1 MPEFRRR
8 VGARIAARRQEAGL
22 TQGQLGRQLPGE
34 PGEGQVSRW
43 ERGESFP
50 SYRYL
55 TALARVFGIS
65 EEALLCEPDVKPRRR
80 ARRAQECH
88 GSP

>member
-1 MPEFRRR
+1 LPDFRHR

-22 TQGQLGRQLPGE
+22 TQTQLGRRLPGE
-34 PGEGQVSRW
+34 PGEGQISRW

-65 EEALLCEPDVKPRRR
+65 EEALLLGPEEERPARRR
-80 ARRAQECH
+80 AR
-88 GSP
+88 